1 MKSPQPL
8 SKWQQKSRWCLF
20 PCIRQVLVSLIY
32 HREQRFPS
40 YHSSLLCFVHFASVR
55 SGEEEKEEAHCFPLQ
70 FHVSLGAWNSAP
82 GRGEGWARMSQD
94 ITLPISNVWLFFFP
108 HPLEGIS
115 SNCLQLNHAPFA
127 AWFFRLQWLPLDGGG
142 GGRKG
147 RGHNASQIACL
158 QGGAAHLWGQGL
170 PFQLSSAPCLHPCL
184 PVSWHYTPTQVL
196 PTRNPTDVLVDKDTR
211 REDSAMSQTL
221 GWQSGN
227 WTSVLISGNPL
238 PQEKSLFF
246 FYTSMSLLPVISL
259 SQQQGLWKGKHLC
272 VCVRAAT
279 STWWPSFPQHW

>member
-1 MKSPQPL
+1 M
-8 SKWQQKSRWCLF
+8 
-20 PCIRQVLVSLIY
+20 
-32 HREQRFPS
+32 
-40 YHSSLLCFVHFASVR
+40 
-55 SGEEEKEEAHCFPLQ
+55 
-70 FHVSLGAWNSAP
+70 
-82 GRGEGWARMSQD
+82 
-94 ITLPISNVWLFFFP
+94 TFFFP
-108 HPLEGIS
+108 PPPRRNKLK
-115 SNCLQLNHAPFA
+115 LFA
-127 AWFFRLQWLPLDGGG
+127 AEPCSVCCMVFQTAVTSLGWGG